1 MVSAYGR
8 RFYATK
14 PDFAARRI
22 EAIGFQVGRQLIER
36 FPLNLSIVWAD
47 RVRFS
52 GQEPSF
58 LVDNC
63 ECRRYT
69 IEHPRF
75 SDHLEAIKYAKIWLE
90 LFKKQ
95 IDNLKTNH
103 RGTFVLRDNKFCWFT
118 LVSID
123 PSSEDDEASQGS
135 SSEAANMLLHF
146 PCGIIR
152 GALSNVGISCA
163 VSADASNLPSCMPS
177 IIVNALKFFI

>member
-14 PDFAARRI
+14 LDFAARRI
-22 EAIGFQVGRQLIER
+22 GAIGFQVGHQLIER
-36 FPLNLSIVWAD
+36 FPSTLSIVWAD

-58 LVDNC
+58 LDDNC

-69 IEHPRF
+69 IERPRF
-75 SDHLEAIKYAKIWLE
+75 SDYFSNAWLE

-103 RGTFVLRDNKFCWFT
+103 RGTFVLQDNKFRWFT

-163 VSADASNLPSCMPS
+163 VSADASNLPSYMPF